1 MTTNLEIALSHL
13 SEAVKRLEDEM
24 DLYVENELLIT
35 LDTVAWDLASL
46 FTEVQSNEN
55 TLKRLI
61 ERMKQ
66 AKN

>member
-1 MTTNLEIALSHL
+1 MTANLEIALTHL

-24 DLYVENELLIT
+24 DLYVDNELLIT
-35 LDTVAWDLASL
+35 FDTVAWDLASL
-46 FTEVQSNEN
+46 FTDVQSNEN
-55 TLKRLI
+55 SLKRLI